1 MVAAH
6 EGARALQHAG
16 ALRCR
21 AGERTQGTR
30 TGAIKVTLHGVRREK
45 SEKAEGCE
53 TWGPVLSSRPLYYAS
68 FFVKRWIFSRSG
80 LHMFHLDPIWLQQDA
95 DQRKN
100 CLDRFKFIVVAF
112 GHGRRQ
118 DAKGSDQRHS
128 CIS

>member
-68 FFVKRWIFSRSG
+68 FFVKRRIFFQVLSAYVPFGSNLAPIGRRPAEKLLGSLQIHRSG
-80 LHMFHLDPIWLQQDA
+80 VRPWQ
-95 DQRKN
+95 KT
-100 CLDRFKFIVVAF
+100 
-112 GHGRRQ
+112 RR
-118 DAKGSDQRHS
+118 
-128 CIS
+128 